1 MADLTPSLLVTIVA
15 RPGKHGS
22 SKVFIKATDIFY
34 SGKQLEEMFPYGR
47 LCVFPVVKETRYVV
61 LQVDCPR
68 EGELELLDP
77 NGKVTKVM
85 SMPKSRSDEDEL
97 RDAWHSGE
105 QTVVTVLQATWEAD
119 GREYCEEAITAVLK
133 CGATT
138 SGN

>member
-1 MADLTPSLLVTIVA
+1 MAIVA

-22 SKVFIKATDIFY
+22 SKVFIKATDIFD

-47 LCVFPVVKETRYVV
+47 LCVFPVVKETHYVV
-61 LQVDCPR
+61 LQVNSPR
-68 EGELELLDP
+68 EGEVELLDP
-77 NGKVTKVM
+77 NGKDTKVM
-85 SMPKSRSDEDEL
+85 LIPLTARRDEDEL